1 MLLKGEGMEQL
12 GRRKFF
18 KSLGISALGLTAGMS
33 MLPKLANGKTLPEER
48 QKIKITGMRIMVV
61 DNIPPYAGQ
70 RKWLIIQ
77 IETNH
82 GIFGLG
88 ERPTGGVSNLKPQI
102 SLLQDLFE
110 RYVLGQNPFDIE
122 KLWQNLYASVHDYR
136 HPGLYATPAI
146 SAIEMAC
153 WDIIGKVTGQ
163 PVYNLLGGRVNDQL
177 RAYGYFEPGGAMENP
192 EVAGE
197 QAIKLVEQGITCCK
211 MDPLYKLGGPYDF
224 SLDSMRRVA
233 RIFEEIRKAVGDKLE
248 IGFGG
253 HGQFTT
259 AGAIRFANILED
271 YNPYFFEE
279 PVHPENVDEMARV
292 AAHTSIPIAS
302 GERLVTKFE
311 FTELLQKQ
319 AAQIIQ
325 LDVGQCGGILESKKI
340 AGITEAHYAMIA
352 PHMYCGPVA
361 FAAAVQLDTCSPN
374 FLIQEYNNTD
384 LHSDILVDPIRYE
397 NGFITPPN
405 GPGLGVELNAKVLK
419 RQLSLKL

>member
-1 MLLKGEGMEQL
+1 MKPLV
-12 GRRKFF
+12 RRKFF
-18 KSLGISALGLTAGMS
+18 KSLGVTALGLTAGMS
-33 MLPKLANGKTLPEER
+33 MLPKLANGKSLSEEG
-48 QKIKITGMRIMVV
+48 QKIKMTGMRIMVV

-70 RKWLIIQ
+70 RKWLIIR
-77 IETNH
+77 IETNQ
-82 GIFGLG
+82 GITGLG
-88 ERPTGGVSNLKPQI
+88 ERPTGGVTNLKPQI
-102 SLLQDLFE
+102 SLLQDFFE
-110 RYVLGQNPFDIE
+110 RYVVGENPFDIE
-122 KLWQNLYASVHDYR
+122 KLWQKLYASVHDYR

-163 PVYNLLGGRVNDQL
+163 PVYNLLGGQVHDQL

-259 AGAIRFANILED
+259 AGAIRFANILEE

-311 FTELLQKQ
+311 FRELLQKQ

-374 FLIQEYNNTD
+374 FLIQEYNHTD
-384 LHSDILVDPIRYE
+384 LHSDILVDPVRYE
-397 NGFITPPN
+397 NGFITPPK
-405 GPGLGVELNAKVLK
+405 GPGLGIEFNEKVLK
-419 RQLSLKL
+419 KQKSGA

>member
-1 MLLKGEGMEQL
+1 MKKIHRRNFLKTMGL
-12 GRRKFF
+12 
-18 KSLGISALGLTAGMS
+18 SALALSSTNATALIPNLISGDTI
-33 MLPKLANGKTLPEER
+33 LLER
-48 QKIKITGMRIMVV
+48 QNIKITGMNILVI
-61 DNIPPYAGQ
+61 DNIPPYSGQ

-77 IETNH
+77 IKTNQ
-82 GIFGLG
+82 GIVGLG
-88 ERPTGGVSNLKPQI
+88 ERPTGGVTNLKPQI
-102 SLLQDLFE
+102 SLLQDLFK
-110 RYVLGQNPFDIE
+110 RYIIGQNPFDIE
-122 KLWQNLYASVHDYR
+122 KLWQKLYASVHDYR

-163 PVYNLLGGRVNDQL
+163 PVYNLLGGKVHDKL

-192 EVAGE
+192 KVAGE
-197 QAIKLVEQGITCCK
+197 QANQLVKQGITCCK

-224 SLDSMRRVA
+224 SLEEMRKVA
-233 RIFEEIRKAVGDKLE
+233 RIFEEIRIAVGDKLE

-259 AGAIRFANILED
+259 AGAIRFANILEP

-279 PVHPENVDEMARV
+279 PVHPENIDEMSRV
-292 AAHTSIPIAS
+292 AAHTNIPIAS

-340 AGITEAHYAMIA
+340 AGIAEAHYAMIA

-374 FLIQEYNNTD
+374 FLIQEYNYTD
-384 LHSDILVDPIRYE
+384 LHSDILINPIKYE

-405 GPGLGVELNAKVLK
+405 GAGLGIELNEKVVE
-419 RQLSLKL
+419 RQLSFRI

>member
-1 MLLKGEGMEQL
+1 MKKIHRRNFLKTMGL
-12 GRRKFF
+12 
-18 KSLGISALGLTAGMS
+18 SALALSSTNATALIPNLISGDTI
-33 MLPKLANGKTLPEER
+33 LLER
-48 QKIKITGMRIMVV
+48 QNIKITGMNILVI
-61 DNIPPYAGQ
+61 DNIPPYSGQ
-70 RKWLIIQ
+70 RKWLIIK
-77 IETNH
+77 IKTNQ
-82 GIFGLG
+82 GIVGLG
-88 ERPTGGVSNLKPQI
+88 ERPTGGVTNLKPQI
-102 SLLQDLFE
+102 SLLQDLFK
-110 RYVLGQNPFDIE
+110 RYIIGQNPFDIE
-122 KLWQNLYASVHDYR
+122 KLWQKLYASVHDYR

-163 PVYNLLGGRVNDQL
+163 PVYNLLGGKVHDKL

-192 EVAGE
+192 KVAGE
-197 QAIKLVEQGITCCK
+197 QEIQLVKQGITCCK

-224 SLDSMRRVA
+224 SLEEMRKVA
-233 RIFEEIRKAVGDKLE
+233 RIFEEIRIAVGDKLE

-259 AGAIRFANILED
+259 AGAIRFANILEP

-279 PVHPENVDEMARV
+279 PVHPENIDEMSRV
-292 AAHTSIPIAS
+292 AAHTNIPIAS

-340 AGITEAHYAMIA
+340 AGIAEAHYAMIA

-374 FLIQEYNNTD
+374 FLIQEYNYTD
-384 LHSDILVDPIRYE
+384 LHSDILINPIKYE
-397 NGFITPPN
+397 NGFITPPK
-405 GPGLGVELNAKVLK
+405 GAGLGIELNEKVVE
-419 RQLSLKL
+419 RQLSFRI

>member
-1 MLLKGEGMEQL
+1 MTTIH
-12 GRRKFF
+12 RRKFF
-18 KSLGISALGLTAGMS
+18 KTLGISTLGLTGAIS
-33 MLPKLANGKTLPEER
+33 MLPKSVNGKTLSEEP
-48 QKIKITGMRIMVV
+48 QKIKMTGMRIMVV

-77 IETNH
+77 IETNQ
-82 GIFGLG
+82 GIIGLG

-110 RYVLGQNPFDIE
+110 RYVLGENPFDIE
-122 KLWQNLYASVHDYR
+122 KLWQKLYASVHDYR
-136 HPGLYATPAI
+136 HPGLYVTPAI

-153 WDIIGKVTGQ
+153 WDIIGRVTGQ
-163 PVYNLLGGRVNDQL
+163 PVYNLLGGRANDQL

-224 SLDSMRRVA
+224 SLEKMRKVA

-259 AGAIRFANILED
+259 AGAIRFASILEP

-279 PVHPENVDEMARV
+279 PVHPENTDEMARV
-292 AAHTSIPIAS
+292 ASHTNIPIAS

-352 PHMYCGPVA
+352 PHMYCGPIA

-397 NGFITPPN
+397 NGFITPPT
-405 GPGLGVELNAKVLK
+405 GPGLGVELNEKVLK
-419 RQLSLKL
+419 RQLSIKL

>member
-1 MLLKGEGMEQL
+1 MQPIPRRHFLRTL
-12 GRRKFF
+12 GV
-18 KSLGISALGLTAGMS
+18 STLGITSGLS
-33 MLPKLANGKTLPEER
+33 LLPNTVSGATLHLDR
-48 QKIKITGMRIMVV
+48 QNIKMTGMRTMVI

-77 IETNH
+77 IETDQ
-82 GIFGLG
+82 GIIGLG
-88 ERPTGGVSNLKPQI
+88 ERPTGGITNLQPQI
-102 SLLQDLFE
+102 SLLQDLFD
-110 RYVLGQNPFDIE
+110 RYVIGKNPFDIE

-153 WDIIGKVTGQ
+153 WDIIGKALEQ
-163 PVYNLLGGRVNDQL
+163 PVYNLLGGRVHDKL
-177 RAYGYFEPGGAMENP
+177 RAYGYFEPGGAMERP

-197 QAIKLVEQGITCCK
+197 QAIELVEQGITCCK

-224 SLDSMRRVA
+224 SLETMRKVA
-233 RIFEEIRKAVGDKLE
+233 RIFEAIRKAVGDKLE

-253 HGQFTT
+253 HGQFST
-259 AGAIRFANILED
+259 AGAIRLANILEP

-292 AAHTSIPIAS
+292 AAHTNIPIAS

-311 FTELLQKQ
+311 FTEVLQKQ

-340 AGITEAHYAMIA
+340 AGIAEAHYAMIA

-361 FAAAVQLDTCSPN
+361 FAAALQLNTCSPN
-374 FLIQEYNNTD
+374 FLIQEYNFTD
-384 LHSDILVDPIRYE
+384 LHSEILLDPIRYE
-397 NGFITPPN
+397 NGFITPPT
-405 GPGLGVELNAKVLK
+405 GPGLGIELNEKVVQ
-419 RQLSLKL
+419 RQLSTKE

>member
-1 MLLKGEGMEQL
+1 MKTIQ
-12 GRRKFF
+12 RRNFINTMG
-18 KSLGISALGLTAGMS
+18 LSALALSTINAS
-33 MLPKLANGKTLPEER
+33 ALLPNLISGDTILLER
-48 QKIKITGMRIMVV
+48 QNIKITGMNILVI
-61 DNIPPYAGQ
+61 DNIPPYSGQ

-77 IETNH
+77 IETNQ
-82 GIFGLG
+82 GIIGLG
-88 ERPTGGVSNLKPQI
+88 ERPTGGVTNLKPQI
-102 SLLQDLFE
+102 SLLQDLFN
-110 RYVLGQNPFDIE
+110 RYIIGQNPFDIE
-122 KLWQNLYASVHDYR
+122 KLWQKLYASVHDYR

-163 PVYNLLGGRVNDQL
+163 PVHNLLGGKVHDKL

-224 SLDSMRRVA
+224 SLEKMRKVA

-259 AGAIRFANILED
+259 AGAIRFANILEP

-279 PVHPENVDEMARV
+279 PVHPENIDEMARV
-292 AAHTSIPIAS
+292 AAHTNIPIAS

-311 FTELLQKQ
+311 FRELLQKQ

-340 AGITEAHYAMIA
+340 AGIAEAHYAMIA

-361 FAAAVQLDTCSPN
+361 FAAALQLDTCSPN
-374 FLIQEYNNTD
+374 FLIQEYNYTD
-384 LHSDILVDPIRYE
+384 LHSDILINPIKYE
-397 NGFITPPN
+397 NGFITPPK
-405 GPGLGVELNAKVLK
+405 GLGLGIELNEKVVK
-419 RQLSLKL
+419 KQLSFRI

>member
-1 MLLKGEGMEQL
+1 MKKIHRRNFLKTMGL
-12 GRRKFF
+12 
-18 KSLGISALGLTAGMS
+18 SALALSSTNATALIPNLISGDTI
-33 MLPKLANGKTLPEER
+33 LLER
-48 QKIKITGMRIMVV
+48 QNIKITGMNILVI
-61 DNIPPYAGQ
+61 DNIPPYSGQ
-70 RKWLIIQ
+70 RKWLIIK
-77 IETNH
+77 IKTNQ
-82 GIFGLG
+82 GIVGLG
-88 ERPTGGVSNLKPQI
+88 ERPTGGVTNLKPQI
-102 SLLQDLFE
+102 SLLQDLFK
-110 RYVLGQNPFDIE
+110 RYIIGQNPFDIE
-122 KLWQNLYASVHDYR
+122 KLWQKLYASVHDYR

-163 PVYNLLGGRVNDQL
+163 PVYNLLGGKVHDKL

-192 EVAGE
+192 KVAGE
-197 QAIKLVEQGITCCK
+197 QAIQLVKQGITCCK

-224 SLDSMRRVA
+224 SLEEMRKVA
-233 RIFEEIRKAVGDKLE
+233 RIFEEIRIAVGDKLE

-259 AGAIRFANILED
+259 AGAIRFANILEP

-279 PVHPENVDEMARV
+279 PVHPENIDEMSRV
-292 AAHTSIPIAS
+292 AAHTNIPIAS

-340 AGITEAHYAMIA
+340 AGIAEAHYAMIA

-374 FLIQEYNNTD
+374 FLIQEYNYTD
-384 LHSDILVDPIRYE
+384 LHSDILINPIKYE
-397 NGFITPPN
+397 NGFITPPK
-405 GPGLGVELNAKVLK
+405 GAGLGIELNEKVVE
-419 RQLSLKL
+419 RQLSFRI

>member
-1 MLLKGEGMEQL
+1 MKTIQ
-12 GRRKFF
+12 RRDFIKTM
-18 KSLGISALGLTAGMS
+18 SLSALALSSTNAMGLIPNLISGGTIPLEGQ
-33 MLPKLANGKTLPEER
+33 N
-48 QKIKITGMRIMVV
+48 IKITGMNILVI
-61 DNIPPYAGQ
+61 DNIPPYSGQ
-70 RKWLIIQ
+70 RKWLLIQ
-77 IETNH
+77 IETNQ
-82 GIFGLG
+82 GIIGLG
-88 ERPTGGVSNLKPQI
+88 ERPTGGIINLKPQI
-102 SLLQDLFE
+102 TLLQDFFNRFIIGE
-110 RYVLGQNPFDIE
+110 NPFDIE
-122 KLWQNLYASVHDYR
+122 KLWQKLYASVHDYR

-163 PVYNLLGGRVNDQL
+163 PVYNLLGGRVHNKL
-177 RAYGYFEPGGAMENP
+177 RAYGYFEPVGAMDRP

-224 SLDSMRRVA
+224 SLDAMRRVA
-233 RIFEEIRKAVGDKLE
+233 RIFESIRKSVGDKLE

-259 AGAIRFANILED
+259 AGAIRLASILEP

-292 AAHTSIPIAS
+292 AAHTNIPIAS

-340 AGITEAHYAMIA
+340 AGIAEAHYATIA

-374 FLIQEYNNTD
+374 FLIQEYNYTD
-384 LHSDILVDPIRYE
+384 LHSDILINPIKYE
-397 NGFITPPN
+397 NGFITPPI
-405 GPGLGVELNAKVLK
+405 GPGLGIELNENVVKK
-419 RQLSLKL
+419 QLSFKIKI